1 MIDILK
7 AKQVFKE
14 YIKNYNPEDGKIKI
28 KIAHIERVS
37 QIAKRLAEE
46 LGLEEE
52 DIKLAELIGLL
63 HDIGRFEQIRV
74 YNTFLDK
81 DSIDHGEYAIKVLY
95 EDGLI
100 KKFLDTDKYDN
111 IIKKSILNHNQAKIE
126 KGLSERENL
135 HSKIIRDADKM
146 DIFYVLTTADKKEL
160 YGEIEYEKITNNI
173 YEQFLNDKLINYN
186 DLKTNVD
193 LLVAQFTYV
202 YDFNFNQSLDIIKE
216 NKYVEKLYNRFEFKN
231 EETKKRIQVIYN
243 ELIKYLEK

>member
-7 AKQVFKE
+7 AKKVFKE

-63 HDIGRFEQIRV
+63 HDIGRFEQIKV

-100 KKFLDTDKYDN
+100 KKFLDTYKYDN

-126 KGLSERENL
+126 EGLLERENL

-146 DIFYVLTTADKKEL
+146 DIFYVLTTGDKKEL

-202 YDFNFNQSLDIIKE
+202 YDFNFKQSLEFIKE
-216 NKYVEKLYNRFEFKN
+216 NQYIEKLYNRFEFKN
-231 EETKKRIQVIYN
+231 EETKQRMKVIYD
-243 ELIKYLEK
+243 ELLKYLEK

>member
-37 QIAKRLAEE
+37 QIAKKLAEE

-63 HDIGRFEQIRV
+63 HDIGRFEQIKV

-95 EDGLI
+95 KDGLI

-146 DIFYVLTTADKKEL
+146 DIFYVLTTGDKKEL
-160 YGEIEYEKITNNI
+160 YGELEYEKITDNI

-193 LLVAQFTYV
+193 LLVTHFTYI
-202 YDFNFNQSLDIIKE
+202 YDFNFKQSLDIIKK
-216 NKYVEKLYNRFEFKN
+216 NQYVEKLYNRFEFKN
-231 EETKKRIQVIYN
+231 EETKKRMQVIYN

>member
-14 YIKNYNPEDGKIKI
+14 YIKSYNPEDGKIKI

-37 QIAKRLAEE
+37 QIAKKLAEE
-46 LGLEEE
+46 LGLDKE
-52 DIKLAELIGLL
+52 DVKLAELIGLL

-95 EDGLI
+95 EDRLI

-111 IIKKSILNHNQAKIE
+111 IIKKSILNHNRAKIE
-126 KGLSERENL
+126 QGLSEKENL
-135 HSKIIRDADKM
+135 HSRIIRDADKM
-146 DIFYVLTTADKKEL
+146 DIFYVLTTGDKKEL
-160 YGEIEYEKITNNI
+160 YGKLEDEKITNNI
-173 YEQFLNDKLINYN
+173 YEQFLKDKLINYN

-202 YDFNFNQSLDIIKE
+202 YDFNFKQSLAFIKK
-216 NKYVEKLYNRFEFKN
+216 NQYIEKLYNRFEFKN
-231 EETKKRIQVIYN
+231 EETKQRMKVVYD

>member
-28 KIAHIERVS
+28 NIAHIERVS
-37 QIAKRLAEE
+37 QIAKKLAEE
-46 LGLEEE
+46 LGLDEE
-52 DIKLAELIGLL
+52 DVKLAELIGLL

-95 EDGLI
+95 EDRLI

-111 IIKKSILNHNQAKIE
+111 IIMKSILIHNKSKIE
-126 KGLSERENL
+126 EGLLEKENL
-135 HSKIIRDADKM
+135 HSRIIRDADKM
-146 DIFYVLTTADKKEL
+146 DIFYVLTTGDKKEL
-160 YGEIEYEKITNNI
+160 YGELEDEKITNNI
-173 YEQFLNDKLINYN
+173 YEQFLKDKLINYN

-202 YDFNFNQSLDIIKE
+202 YDFNFKQSLAFIKK
-216 NKYVEKLYNRFEFKN
+216 NQYIEKLYNRFEFKN
-231 EETKKRIQVIYN
+231 EETKQRMKVVYD

>member
-7 AKQVFKE
+7 AKQVF
-14 YIKNYNPEDGKIKI
+14 IKNYNPEDGKIKI

-37 QIAKRLAEE
+37 QIAKKLAEE
-46 LGLEEE
+46 LGLDEE
-52 DIKLAELIGLL
+52 DVKLAELIGLL

-95 EDGLI
+95 EDRLI

-111 IIKKSILNHNQAKIE
+111 IIKKSILNHNRAKIE
-126 KGLSERENL
+126 QGLSEKQNL
-135 HSKIIRDADKM
+135 HSRIIRDADKI
-146 DIFYVLTTADKKEL
+146 DIFYVLTTGDKKEL
-160 YGEIEYEKITNNI
+160 YGELEDEKITNNI

-202 YDFNFNQSLDIIKE
+202 YDFNFKQSIDIIKE
-216 NKYVEKLYNRFEFKN
+216 NQYVEKLYNRFEFKN
-231 EETKKRIQVIYN
+231 EETKQRMKLIYE

>member
-37 QIAKRLAEE
+37 QIAKKLAEE

-63 HDIGRFEQIRV
+63 HDIGRFEQIKV

-95 EDGLI
+95 KDGLI

-146 DIFYVLTTADKKEL
+146 DIFYVLTTGDKKEL
-160 YGEIEYEKITNNI
+160 YGELEYEKITDNI

-202 YDFNFNQSLDIIKE
+202 YDFNFKQSIDIIKE
-216 NKYVEKLYNRFEFKN
+216 NQYVEKLYNRFEFKN
-231 EETKKRIQVIYN
+231 EETKQRMKVIYE

>member
-37 QIAKRLAEE
+37 QIAKKLAEE

-63 HDIGRFEQIRV
+63 HDIGRFEQIKV

-126 KGLSERENL
+126 EGLSERENL

-146 DIFYVLTTADKKEL
+146 DIFYVLTTGDKKEL
-160 YGEIEYEKITNNI
+160 YGELEDEKITNNI

-186 DLKTNVD
+186 ELKTNVD

-202 YDFNFNQSLDIIKE
+202 YDFNFKQSLDIIKE
-216 NKYVEKLYNRFEFKN
+216 NQYVEKLYNRFEFKN
-231 EETKKRIQVIYN
+231 EETKQRMKVIYE